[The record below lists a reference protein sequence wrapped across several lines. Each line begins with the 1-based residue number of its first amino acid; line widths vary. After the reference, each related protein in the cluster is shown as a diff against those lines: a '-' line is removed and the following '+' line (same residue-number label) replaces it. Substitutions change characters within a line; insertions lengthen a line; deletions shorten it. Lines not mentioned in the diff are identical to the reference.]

1 MIDGATSVLKV
12 SQSSGTGRGV
22 STTSNST
29 GHCFSTG
36 ATGQIAMYLFSP
48 MINLRISHLIQ
59 RYETCFQG
67 LVEVLN
73 QPDKYRVGLRCF

>member
-48 MINLRISHLIQ
+48 MISLQISHQIQ
-59 RYETCFQG
+59 HYETCFQG
-67 LVEVLN
+67 LVEVLD
-73 QPDKYRVGLRCF
+73 QPDKYRVGLGCF

>member
-22 STTSNST
+22 ATTSNST

-36 ATGQIAMYLFSP
+36 ATGQIAMYLLSL
-48 MINLRISHLIQ
+48 IVSLQISHQTQ
-59 RYETCFQG
+59 RFETYFQG

-73 QPDKYRVGLRCF
+73 QPHKCRVGLRCF